1 LALPLEEEDEK
12 PKIGGPTK
20 ESLAKLSANKSK
32 TQEGEE

>member
-12 PKIGGPTK
+12 PKIGGPAK
-20 ESLAKLSANKSK
+20 ESIAKLSANKSK